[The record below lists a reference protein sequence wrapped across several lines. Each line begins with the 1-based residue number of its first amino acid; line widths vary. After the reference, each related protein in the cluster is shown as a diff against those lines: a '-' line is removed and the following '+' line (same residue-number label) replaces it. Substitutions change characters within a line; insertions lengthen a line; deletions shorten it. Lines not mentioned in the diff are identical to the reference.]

1 MRPGAYVQLELLIAM
16 GGTCKAITCCNKWR
30 AEDSCELV
38 ILGGFEAERFGKFS
52 RGGSEP
58 ESVGV
63 VGDDVIDGGEGAA

>member
-1 MRPGAYVQLELLIAM
+1 MRQRSSVPGGFDLRQQ
-16 GGTCKAITCCNKWR
+16 